1 VIGGRKN
8 LTAIIGLPVPSRVRG
23 NVLGLLLLMLTV
35 VVGVSGE
42 HLLKELELRKCGG
55 KE

>member
-1 VIGGRKN
+1 
-8 LTAIIGLPVPSRVRG
+8 
-23 NVLGLLLLMLTV
+23 LGLLLLMLTV

-42 HLLKELELRKCGG
+42 HLLEELELRECGG

>member
-1 VIGGRKN
+1 MIGSRVN
-8 LTAIIGLPVPSRVRG
+8 LTAIIGLPVPRRVRG

-35 VVGVSGE
+35 VGVSGE
-42 HLLKELELRKCGG
+42 HLLEELELRECGG